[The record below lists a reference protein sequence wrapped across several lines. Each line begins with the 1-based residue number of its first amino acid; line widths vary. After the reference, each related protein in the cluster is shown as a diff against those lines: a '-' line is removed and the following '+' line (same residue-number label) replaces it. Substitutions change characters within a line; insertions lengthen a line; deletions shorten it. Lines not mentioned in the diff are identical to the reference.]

1 MNTNVI
7 SAKTPLKRWFW
18 GQMSPHVLP
27 VAARIWPDFS
37 PAVVLSPKV
46 PGEAMTMRLP
56 LPLHPHHP
64 AAAAP
69 PLAALPVADNFMKNT
84 IKIGTRGSQ
93 LALWQA
99 NWVKGQIEA
108 KFPTVQVQIIKI
120 KTTGDKIV
128 DRPLAMVGGKGLFV
142 KEIERA
148 LLDKD
153 IDIAVH
159 SMKDMPGD
167 LPQGLCIGA
176 IPVREDPRDVLVS
189 RNNLSLMELPAGA
202 TIGTSSLRRASQ
214 IKHVRPDL
222 NIASIRG
229 NLGTRLGKLDK
240 GEFDAIVLAAAG
252 IIRLGMKDRITQYLE
267 PDTMLPA
274 VGQGALCI
282 ETRDNDTDIAPFL
295 AVLDNPETRIT
306 VMAERAFLQKLEGSC
321 HIPVACFGTLE
332 AGELTLTGL
341 VASED
346 GIQMVKEVSKGS
358 GASAEAIG
366 TSLATTL
373 LDRGAAQILENL

>member
-1 MNTNVI
+1 MSHHVPPATVRI
-7 SAKTPLKRWFW
+7 SH
-18 GQMSPHVLP
+18 G
-27 VAARIWPDFS
+27 FS
-37 PAVVLSPKV
+37 PAAVLSPKV
-46 PGEAMTMRLP
+46 QEETIETRLQH
-56 LPLHPHHP
+56 HPHHP

-69 PLAALPVADNFMKNT
+69 PPAALPVADNFMKNT

-99 NWVKGQIEA
+99 NWVKNEIEA
-108 KFPTVQVQIIKI
+108 HFPKTRVEIIKI

-148 LLDKD
+148 LLDHD

-189 RNNLSLMELPAGA
+189 RNNQLLMDLPRGS
-202 TIGTSSLRRASQ
+202 IVGTSSLRRASQ
-214 IKHVRPDL
+214 IKHARPDL
-222 NIASIRG
+222 AISSIRG
-229 NLGTRLGKLDK
+229 NLGTRLAKLDN

-252 IIRLGMKDRITQYLE
+252 IIRLGMKKRITQYLE
-267 PDTMLPA
+267 PETMLPA

-282 ETRDNDTDIAPFL
+282 ETRKNDVNTAPLL
-295 AVLDNPETRIT
+295 ATLDNRETRIP
-306 VMAERAFLQKLEGSC
+306 VLAERAFLRKLEGSC
-321 HIPVACFGTLE
+321 HIPVACFGIVDDQEIL
-332 AGELTLTGL
+332 LTGL

-346 GIQMVKEVSKGS
+346 GTQLVKETSRGPV
-358 GASAEAIG
+358 ASAEAIG
-366 TSLATTL
+366 TSLANTL
-373 LDRGAAQILENL
+373 LDRGAAHILENL

>member
-1 MNTNVI
+1 
-7 SAKTPLKRWFW
+7 
-18 GQMSPHVLP
+18 MSLHVLP
-27 VAARIWPDFS
+27 AAVRIWPAFS

-46 PGEAMTMRLP
+46 PEGAVPMPRHLP
-56 LPLHPHHP
+56 LLPHRP

-69 PLAALPVADNFMKNT
+69 PPAALPAADNLMKNT
-84 IKIGTRGSQ
+84 IKIGTRGSR

-99 NWVKGQIEA
+99 NWVKTQIEA
-108 KFPTVQVQIIKI
+108 QFPAVQAQIIKI

-128 DRPLAMVGGKGLFV
+128 DRPLALVGGKGLFV
-142 KEIERA
+142 KEIEKA
-148 LLDKD
+148 LLDKE

-176 IPVREDPRDVLVS
+176 IPMREDPRDVLVS
-189 RNNLSLMELPAGA
+189 KKNQSLMELLPGA

-214 IKHVRPDL
+214 IKYARPDL

-229 NLGTRLGKLDK
+229 NLETRLGKLDK
-240 GEFDAIVLAAAG
+240 GDFDAIVLAAAG
-252 IIRLGMKDRITQYLE
+252 MIRLGMKERITQYLA

-282 ETRDNDTDIAPFL
+282 ETREKDDDITPVL
-295 AVLDNPETRIT
+295 AALDHLETRIP
-306 VMAERAFLQKLEGSC
+306 VEAERSFLRKLEGSC
-321 HIPVACFGTLE
+321 HIPVACFGTLDAE
-332 AGELTLTGL
+332 ELIPTGL

-346 GIQMVKEVSKGS
+346 GTQMVKETSRGP

-366 TSLATTL
+366 TSLASTL
-373 LDRGAAQILENL
+373 LHRGAAQILENL

>member
-1 MNTNVI
+1 
-7 SAKTPLKRWFW
+7 
-18 GQMSPHVLP
+18 
-27 VAARIWPDFS
+27 
-37 PAVVLSPKV
+37 
-46 PGEAMTMRLP
+46 
-56 LPLHPHHP
+56 
-64 AAAAP
+64 
-69 PLAALPVADNFMKNT
+69 MKNI

-99 NWVKGQIEA
+99 NWVKNQIESG
-108 KFPTVQVQIIKI
+108 FPEIQALIIEI

-142 KEIERA
+142 KEIEKA

-167 LPQGLCIGA
+167 LPGGLCIGA

-189 RNNLSLMELPAGA
+189 RNNIPLNELPSGA
-202 TIGTSSLRRASQ
+202 VIGTSSLRRASQ
-214 IKHVRPDL
+214 IKYVRPDL
-222 NIASIRG
+222 TIASIRG
-229 NLGTRLGKLDK
+229 NLGTRLGKLDN
-240 GEFDAIVLAAAG
+240 GDFDAIVLAAAG
-252 IIRLGMKDRITQYLE
+252 IIRLGMKERITQYLE

-282 ETRDNDTDIAPFL
+282 ETRENDADIAPIL
-295 AVLDNPETRIT
+295 AVLDNRDTRIP
-306 VMAERAFLQKLEGSC
+306 VVAERAFLRKLEGSC
-321 HIPVACFGTLE
+321 HIPVACFGTLKDR
-332 AGELTLTGL
+332 ELILTGL

-346 GIQMVKEVSKGS
+346 GTQMVKEVSRGP